1 MRVRCSAC
9 SKPFE
14 AQRSTARFCG
24 ATCRKRGSRDASES
38 LKNAP
43 EPANLAPVA
52 PISPKEPPLVTVTR
66 RELEEAEKLDTVI
79 GQQAMRLAEKL
90 CSGFD
95 TGSAT
100 AAVSKEFRAVMA
112 EALADVTKQADGID
126 ELMARRLQR
135 ASGG

>member
-24 ATCRKRGSRDASES
+24 ATCRKRGNRDASATVEQAPAS
-38 LKNAP
+38 LT
-43 EPANLAPVA
+43 PVA
-52 PISPKEPPLVTVTR
+52 PIPAKEPQLVTVTR
-66 RELEEAEKLDTVI
+66 RELEAAGKLDSVI

-112 EALADVTKQADGID
+112 EALADVAKKADDLD
-126 ELMARRLQR
+126 ELAARRLQK